1 MAHPWADIKRILSP
15 KPSESF
21 LFSLTEVVSVIM
33 DLLPLFSVVSL
44 LLCMLVSEVSGLNAW
59 DRATVVCET
68 VGKKQ

>member
-1 MAHPWADIKRILSP
+1 MAHPWADIKRVLSP

-21 LFSLTEVVSVIM
+21 LTEVVSIIM
-33 DLLPLFSVVSL
+33 DLLPLFSVLSL
-44 LLCMLVSEVSGLNAW
+44 LLCMLVSEVSGLNSW